1 VAGGRWAS
9 SKVGE
14 EGRGAAMELRSAIMP
29 PLGPIAKVVAMASW
43 LRHQC
48 ARADGGCASLGAG
61 DGGWTS
67 PNAGGGADGC
77 LSSSPSSGG

>member
-9 SKVGE
+9 SEVGE
-14 EGRGAAMELRSAIMP
+14 EGRGVAMELRSAIMP
-29 PLGPIAKVVAMASW
+29 PLGPTAEVVAMASW

-48 ARADGGCASLGAG
+48 ART

-67 PNAGGGADGC
+67 PNAGGGAGGC